1 MQTIRIICIGNLK
14 ENYLKDAIT
23 EYSKRLK
30 AYCDLKIIEIPE
42 YKLSKSP
49 SKLTIEKALENEA
62 EKILKKINKQDYN
75 IALCIEGKQSSSVK
89 FSKIIDNISING
101 FSTINFII
109 GSSFGLS
116 EMIKEKSDLKLSLSS
131 MTFSHQIARVL
142 LCEQIYRAFN
152 ILSGGKYHKSF

>member
-1 MQTIRIICIGNLK
+1 MRTIKIICIGNLK

-42 YKLSKSP
+42 YKISKNP
-49 SKLTIEKALENEA
+49 SKLTIEKALENES
-62 EKILKKINKQDYN
+62 EKIFEKINKTDYN
-75 IALCIEGKQSSSVK
+75 IALCIEGNQFSSID
-89 FSKIIDNISING
+89 FSKIFETTSLNG
-101 FSTINFII
+101 YNTINFII

-116 EMIKEKSDLKLSLSS
+116 KSIKEKADLKLSLSA

-152 ILSGGKYHKSF
+152 ILSGGKYHK

>member
-1 MQTIRIICIGNLK
+1 MRTIKIICIGNLK

-42 YKLSKSP
+42 YKISKNP
-49 SKLTIEKALENEA
+49 SKLTIEKALENES
-62 EKILKKINKQDYN
+62 EKIFEKINKSDYN
-75 IALCIEGKQSSSVK
+75 VALCIEGKQISSIE
-89 FSKIIDNISING
+89 FSKIIDNTSING

-116 EMIKEKSDLKLSLSS
+116 KSIKEKADLKLSLSA

-152 ILSGGKYHKSF
+152 ILSGGKYHK

>member
-1 MQTIRIICIGNLK
+1 MRTIKIICIGSLK

-30 AYCDLKIIEIPE
+30 AYCNFEIIEIPE
-42 YKLSKSP
+42 YKIPKNP
-49 SKLTIEKALENEA
+49 SKLTIEKALENES
-62 EKILKKINKQDYN
+62 EKILEKINKSDYN
-75 IALCIEGKQSSSVK
+75 IALCIEGKQFSSIE
-89 FSKIIDNISING
+89 FSKIIDNTSING

-116 EMIKEKSDLKLSLSS
+116 KSIKEKADLKLSLSA
-131 MTFSHQIARVL
+131 MTFSHQITRVL

-152 ILSGGKYHKSF
+152 ILSGGKYHK

>member
-1 MQTIRIICIGNLK
+1 MRTIKVICIGNLK

-23 EYSKRLK
+23 EYFKRLK

-42 YKLSKSP
+42 YKLSKNP
-49 SKLTIEKALENEA
+49 SKLTIEKALKIEG
-62 EKILKKINKQDYN
+62 EKILEKIHKSDYN
-75 IALCIEGKQSSSVK
+75 IALCIEGKQFSSVE
-89 FSKIIDNISING
+89 FSKIFETTSING

-116 EMIKEKSDLKLSLSS
+116 KTIKEKADLKLSFSA
-131 MTFSHQIARVL
+131 MTFSHQITRVL

-152 ILSGGKYHKSF
+152 ILSGGKYHK

>member
-14 ENYLKDAIT
+14 ENYLKDAII

-30 AYCDLKIIEIPE
+30 VYCNLEIIEIPE

-62 EKILKKINKQDYN
+62 EKTLEKINKSDYN
-75 IALCIEGKQSSSVK
+75 IALCIEGKQFSSLD
-89 FSKIIDNISING
+89 FSKVFETTSVNG

-131 MTFSHQIARVL
+131 MTFSHQITRVL
-142 LCEQIYRAFN
+142 MCEQIYRAFN
-152 ILSGGKYHKSF
+152 ILSGGKYHK

>member
-1 MQTIRIICIGNLK
+1 MRTIKIICIGNLK

-42 YKLSKSP
+42 YKIPKNP
-49 SKLTIEKALENEA
+49 SKLTIEKALENES
-62 EKILKKINKQDYN
+62 EKIFEKINKTDYN
-75 IALCIEGKQSSSVK
+75 IALCIEGKQFSSVD
-89 FSKIIDNISING
+89 FSKIFETTSING
-101 FSTINFII
+101 YSTINFII

-116 EMIKEKSDLKLSLSS
+116 KSIKEKADLKLSLSA
-131 MTFSHQIARVL
+131 MTFSHQITRVL

-152 ILSGGKYHKSF
+152 ILSGGKYHK

>member
-1 MQTIRIICIGNLK
+1 MRTIKIICIGTLK
-14 ENYLKDAIT
+14 ENYLKDAII

-30 AYCDLKIIEIPE
+30 AYCNLEIIEIPE
-42 YKLSKSP
+42 YKLSKNP
-49 SKLTIEKALENEA
+49 SKLTIEKALEIEG
-62 EKILKKINKQDYN
+62 EKILEKINKSDYN
-75 IALCIEGKQSSSVK
+75 IALCIEGKQFSSVE
-89 FSKIIDNISING
+89 FSKIFETTSING

-116 EMIKEKSDLKLSLSS
+116 KTIKEKADLKLSLSS

-152 ILSGGKYHKSF
+152 ILSGGKYHK

>member
-1 MQTIRIICIGNLK
+1 MQTIKIICIGNLK
-14 ENYLKDAIT
+14 EKYLKEAII

-30 AYCDLKIIEIPE
+30 AYCDLEIIEIPE
-42 YKLSKSP
+42 YKLPKNP
-49 SKLTIEKALENEA
+49 SKLTIEKALDNESK
-62 EKILKKINKQDYN
+62 KIFEKINKTDYN
-75 IALCIEGKQSSSVK
+75 IALCIEGKQFSSVE
-89 FSKIIDNISING
+89 FSKIIDNTSING

-116 EMIKEKSDLKLSLSS
+116 ETIKEKVDLKLSLSA

-152 ILSGGKYHKSF
+152 ILSGGKYHK

>member
-1 MQTIRIICIGNLK
+1 MQTIKIICIGTLK
-14 ENYLKDAIT
+14 ENYLKDAII

-30 AYCDLKIIEIPE
+30 SYCNLEIIEIPE
-42 YKLSKSP
+42 YKLPKNP
-49 SKLTIEKALENEA
+49 SKLTIEKALDNESI
-62 EKILKKINKQDYN
+62 KILEKINKTDYN
-75 IALCIEGKQSSSVK
+75 VALCIEGKQFSSVE
-89 FSKIIDNISING
+89 FSKIIDNTSING

-116 EMIKEKSDLKLSLSS
+116 QNVKKKADLKLSLSS

-152 ILSGGKYHKSF
+152 ILSGGKYHK